1 MRKTR
6 TPGTIGLNMAAPWR
20 GLLWPGPAWRSDG
33 MRRSGLTD
41 TAVWGLWR

>member
-6 TPGTIGLNMAAPWR
+6 TPGTIGLNMAAPWP